1 MGTEIKAKKKAPVW
15 VMIIGVLVIV
25 AAVVGVV
32 FFMSEGS
39 RSDDVSAK
47 LERAERYMSDL
58 KYEQAIALYNEVLEI
73 EPKNVKAYKGLFD
86 AYMATD
92 NEKKAKRVLSKLEE
106 VIEESKGNTK
116 EKLSSAA
123 EKMRKELGM
132 EEEGGVSSEGKGSK
146 AKTQE
151 VIHYRSGGVNGSIRS
166 IEVIDENRKTL
177 KETFYD
183 VDGNE
188 KYYDL
193 YEYDEQG
200 RATKVTSYTPD
211 GNVYDYKVNTYGDN
225 GYCVMSQFYEANG
238 SLKHVEVYE
247 YYGDGTICKTTDCY
261 ADGSICMIKYYD
273 TLGRLVKVS
282 EDLTERDE
290 PFPTY
295 TYMEYTYDSLDN
307 RTEFSVYWKEVT
319 FTGDE
324 FQVFYNMYWRYKG
337 GKTLVNGSDFMYME
351 SGYDYTYEFAEDG
364 SCVATGAGDLH
375 NDVLIDKY
383 DADGKLIESKYY
395 VDGTF
400 SDWKKYKYSLKGEPI
415 SCLIYNENGDCL
427 EESAYRKSYGIL
439 YGLDLYDNPYAIYY

>member
-1 MGTEIKAKKKAPVW
+1 MGTEIKAKKKVPVW
-15 VMIIGVLVIV
+15 AIIIGVLVIV

-132 EEEGGVSSEGKGSK
+132 GAKEEQSYASNPEGETREVANYRNSGTVENVEIYDGTGKIQK
-146 AKTQE
+146 K
-151 VIHYRSGGVNGSIRS
+151 
-166 IEVIDENRKTL
+166 
-177 KETFYD
+177 TFYSA
-183 VDGNE
+183 DGSE

-200 RATKVTSYTPD
+200 RAVKVTSYTPE
-211 GNVYDYKVNTYGDN
+211 GSVYDYKVNTYGDN
-225 GYCVMSQFYEANG
+225 DYCVMSQFYDAYGNM
-238 SLKHVEVYE
+238 KHVEVYE
-247 YYGDGTICKTTDCY
+247 YYGDGTILKVTDCY
-261 ADGSICMIKYYD
+261 ADGSICMIKEYD

-282 EDLTERDE
+282 PDNSETGDINQEYHYWTYSYDE
-290 PFPTY
+290 FGR
-295 TYMEYTYDSLDN
+295 
-307 RTEFSVYWKEVT
+307 RTRCEKYYRYYH
-319 FTGDE
+319 FTGTN
-324 FQVFYNMYWRYKG
+324 Y
-337 GKTLVNGSDFMYME
+337 DFWGAME
-351 SGYDYTYEFAEDG
+351 WKYGTTEKPVSGNSYEVYCSSYDYTYEYAEDG
-364 SCVATGAGDLH
+364 SCVEYGTITEMGEGTS
-375 NDVLIDKY
+375 IGRF
-383 DADGKLIESKYY
+383 DADGKLIEQRYINT
-395 VDGTF
+395 DGTP
-400 SDWKKYKYSLKGEPI
+400 SYWYSVRYGLKGEPI
-415 SCLIYNENGDCL
+415 SRINYNKNGSVES
-427 EESAYRKSYGIL
+427 EE
-439 YGLDLYDNPYAIYY
+439 YYTREDSIFLGCSLHWDPMAVY